1 MAKAKYPIGIE
12 TFSKI
17 REEGYLYVDKTEFV
31 QRLVADGGFFF
42 LSRPRRFGKS
52 LLLSTIEAYYEGRRD
67 LFEGLAISKYPHDW
81 RPQPVFRLNFVNFD
95 TGHIEGLRS
104 TLEAQISHWEQIY
117 GSDPS
122 ELDYGQRF
130 YGVIRRAYERTGE
143 KVAILIDEY
152 DKPLFSTIDRP
163 ELNNRFREILK
174 SVYGTLKAADRYIR
188 FALVTG
194 VTRFSRL
201 SIFSDINNLRDI
213 SLSYDYAAI
222 CGITEDD
229 MLTNCSEGIECFA
242 MANSISYEE
251 AFRKLKDNYDGYH
264 FAAVSPDI
272 YNPFSLF
279 NALTEYKIKEYW
291 FSTGT
296 PTFLLKILREQRS
309 DLKDLFDINIHE
321 RFLNRGDS
329 PSTNP
334 IAFLFD
340 MGYLT
345 IKGNNESTE
354 EIRLG
359 IPNPEVQKG
368 FSKIIDRAEA

>member
-17 REEGYLYVDKTEFV
+17 REEGYLYVDKT
-31 QRLVADGGFFF
+31 
-42 LSRPRRFGKS
+42 RFGKS

-104 TLEAQISHWEQIY
+104 TLEAQISHWEEIY
-117 GSDPS
+117 
-122 ELDYGQRF
+122 
-130 YGVIRRAYERTGE
+130 VIRRAYERTGE